1 MSMQDTSPTTTI
13 SDDVAVS
20 RLFDLSRSGNV
31 GNQEFSQLD
40 SVIYERLLQAYGSET
55 FHFGSRVA
63 E

>member
-1 MSMQDTSPTTTI
+1 MSMQDMSASAI

-20 RLFDLSRSGNV
+20 RLFDLARNGQV

-40 SVIYERLLQAYGSET
+40 SVIYERLLQAYGSEVH
-55 FHFGSRVA
+55 HFGPRVA